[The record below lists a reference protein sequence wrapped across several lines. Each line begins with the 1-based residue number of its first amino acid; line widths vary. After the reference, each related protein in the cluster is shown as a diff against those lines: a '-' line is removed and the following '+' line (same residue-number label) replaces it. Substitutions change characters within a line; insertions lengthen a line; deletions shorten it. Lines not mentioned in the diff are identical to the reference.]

1 MANLTK
7 ATWDLGH
14 KMGLSNKEI
23 RANWKDIWGQVYEEN
38 VTQYKSGIQSILGE
52 LENAIRAH
60 TKTAQTEAAEL
71 VSLENIKVVIQESIN
86 KNGYQTTFE
95 ILSRLYDNGAGEWI
109 QRITTAIYDSEL
121 AQWASGL
128 PQYMARLQSE
138 IMSAFG
144 VSVSEKKLN
153 LNFFDEEEINNY
165 NSGST
170 KEEGSDIF
178 INGTDQMDV
187 QKLNDLIHGRL

>member
-71 VSLENIKVVIQESIN
+71 VSLENIKVVVQESIN

-95 ILSRLYDNGAGEWI
+95 ILSRLYDNGTGEWI

-144 VSVSEKKLN
+144 VSVPEKKLN
-153 LNFFDEEEINNY
+153 LNFFDEEEINSY
-165 NSGST
+165 SGST
-170 KEEGSDIF
+170 KDDSDIF

>member
-23 RANWKDIWGQVYEEN
+23 RANWKDLWGQIYEEN

-60 TKTAQTEAAEL
+60 TKTAQTETAEL
-71 VSLENIKVVIQESIN
+71 ASLENIRTVVQESIN

-144 VSVSEKKLN
+144 VSVPEKKLN
-153 LNFFDEEEINNY
+153 LNFFDEEEIT
-165 NSGST
+165 GLT

-178 INGTDQMDV
+178 INGTNQMDV

>member
-38 VTQYKSGIQSILGE
+38 VIQYKSGIQSILGE
-52 LENAIRAH
+52 LENTIKAH

-71 VSLENIKVVIQESIN
+71 VSLENIKTVVQESIN
-86 KNGYQTTFE
+86 KNGYQPTFE
-95 ILSRLYDNGAGEWI
+95 MLSRLYDNGAGEWI
-109 QRITTAIYDSEL
+109 QRITMAIYDSEL
-121 AQWASGL
+121 AQWANGL

-144 VSVSEKKLN
+144 VSVPEKKLN

-165 NSGST
+165 SGTT

-187 QKLNDLIHGRL
+187 QKLDDLIHGRL

>member
-14 KMGLSNKEI
+14 KMGLSNREI
-23 RANWKDIWGQVYEEN
+23 RANWKDLWGQIYEEN
-38 VTQYKSGIQSILGE
+38 VTQYKSGIQLILGE
-52 LENAIRAH
+52 LENTIRAH

-71 VSLENIKVVIQESIN
+71 VSLENIKTVIQESIN

-153 LNFFDEEEINNY
+153 LSFFDEEEINI
-165 NSGST
+165 SGST
-170 KEEGSDIF
+170 KEKGSDIF
-178 INGTDQMDV
+178 INGTNQMDV

>member
-14 KMGLSNKEI
+14 RMGLSNKEI

-38 VTQYKSGIQSILGE
+38 VTQYESGIQSILGE
-52 LENAIRAH
+52 LENTIRSY
-60 TKTAQTEAAEL
+60 TKTGQTETAEL
-71 VSLENIKVVIQESIN
+71 TSLENIKTIVRESIN

-109 QRITTAIYDSEL
+109 QRITMAIYDSEL

-128 PQYMARLQSE
+128 PQYMTRLQSE

-153 LNFFDEEEINNY
+153 LNFFDEEETNNY
-165 NSGST
+165 SGSA

-178 INGTDQMDV
+178 IDGTNQMDV
-187 QKLNDLIHGRL
+187 QKLDDLIHGRL

>member
-23 RANWKDIWGQVYEEN
+23 RTNWKDIWGQVYEEN
-38 VTQYKSGIQSILGE
+38 VIQYKSGIQSILGE
-52 LENAIRAH
+52 LENTIKAH

-71 VSLENIKVVIQESIN
+71 ISFENIKTVVQESIN
-86 KNGYQTTFE
+86 KNGYQPTFE
-95 ILSRLYDNGAGEWI
+95 MLSRLYDNGAGEWI
-109 QRITTAIYDSEL
+109 QRITMAIYDSEL
-121 AQWASGL
+121 AQWANGL

-144 VSVSEKKLN
+144 VSVPEKKLN
-153 LNFFDEEEINNY
+153 LNFFNEEEINNY
-165 NSGST
+165 SGTT

-187 QKLNDLIHGRL
+187 QKLDDLIHGRL

>member
-23 RANWKDIWGQVYEEN
+23 RANWKDLWGQVYEEN

-52 LENAIRAH
+52 LENTIRAH

-71 VSLENIKVVIQESIN
+71 VSLENIKAVVQESIN

-144 VSVSEKKLN
+144 VSVPEEKLN
-153 LNFFDEEEINNY
+153 LNFFDEEEIVGY
-165 NSGST
+165 SGST
-170 KEEGSDIF
+170 KEKGSDIF
-178 INGTDQMDV
+178 VNGTDQMDV

>member
-52 LENAIRAH
+52 LENTIRAH
-60 TKTAQTEAAEL
+60 TKTARTEAAEL
-71 VSLENIKVVIQESIN
+71 VSLENIKVVVQESIN
-86 KNGYQTTFE
+86 KNGYQATFE

-153 LNFFDEEEINNY
+153 LNFFDEEEINSY
-165 NSGST
+165 SGSA
-170 KEEGSDIF
+170 KEKGSDIF
-178 INGTDQMDV
+178 IDGTDQMDV

>member
-23 RANWKDIWGQVYEEN
+23 RANWKDLWGQTYEEN

-52 LENAIRAH
+52 LENTIRAH
-60 TKTAQTEAAEL
+60 TKTAQTETAEL
-71 VSLENIKVVIQESIN
+71 VSLENIKAIVQESIN

-109 QRITTAIYDSEL
+109 QRITMAIYDSEL

-153 LNFFDEEEINNY
+153 LNFFDEEEINSY
-165 NSGST
+165 SGST

-178 INGTDQMDV
+178 INGTNQMDV